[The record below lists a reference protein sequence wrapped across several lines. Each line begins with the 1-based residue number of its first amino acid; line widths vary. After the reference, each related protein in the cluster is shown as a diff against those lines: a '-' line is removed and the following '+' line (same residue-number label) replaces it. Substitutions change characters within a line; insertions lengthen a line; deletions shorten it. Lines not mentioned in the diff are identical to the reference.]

1 MKKTPGPND
10 FSDEF
15 YQTFKE
21 KIILTPHKYSQQIE
35 EDRMLSTVFYEMRIT
50 PKPKPGKNTHTHT
63 KNKHQEPSGTYMWKF
78 LTKMSN
84 KASLVAQR

>member
-21 KIILTPHKYSQQIE
+21 KIILIPHKYSQQIE

-50 PKPKPGKNTHTHT
+50 PKPKPGKHTHTHKKQT
-63 KNKHQEPSGTYMWKF
+63 PRAIRNIHVEILNKN
-78 LTKMSN
+78 
-84 KASLVAQR
+84 V